1 RGRHFLSQLNLFRF
15 IQTCLDLLQH
25 TRSDST
31 TPSGKVT
38 SMDEERRSKIAAA
51 LQQYRQTVSQH
62 NLAMLRILRPQDIF
76 NDDVRAKLIR
86 QLDGVCNRSVHLT
99 RREEYFASL
108 GAKIA
113 EKNIDVVEFPPAD
126 LEYLCTLV
134 DGIDGP
140 GLPYYTVSSQIEFI
154 TPAGASELDGLKDSI
169 IVPAWDDA
177 GDRVDVLWVVWK
189 AWEIAVAFVTGK
201 GPFAL
206 CGSCAIYCSHKEDDA
221 NKEWK
226 WRYGIFDGEW
236 CSDLYNSVEEFLGF
250 YAHHNEQTEE
260 MVRRDVWDV
269 SLL

>member
-1 RGRHFLSQLNLFRF
+1 
-15 IQTCLDLLQH
+15 
-25 TRSDST
+25 
-31 TPSGKVT
+31 
-38 SMDEERRSKIAAA
+38 MDEERRSKIAAA

-62 NLAMLRILRPQDIF
+62 NLAMLRILVDGLEARPLPPRAECLRLRALTDYYLRIKFPESVKRPQDIF